1 MTNPFTFEL
10 VSPEKLLFSGQ
21 VTMVTVPGEEGDFG
35 VLHAHSP
42 LISTLRPG
50 VLWVYEGDTITQR
63 VFIAGGFAEV
73 TGERCTVLADMAQ
86 HVEEIDPSKARE
98 DFLHLDDQFHKETDA
113 QERRILKKRREIAR
127 VKAEIAA

>member
-1 MTNPFTFEL
+1 MSNPFTFEL

-35 VLHAHSP
+35 VLAEHSP

-50 VLWVYEGDTITQR
+50 VLRVYEGETITQR

-86 HVEEIDPSKARE
+86 PVAEIDPSQARA
-98 DFLHLDDQFHKETDA
+98 DYLRLDEQFHKETDE
-113 QERRILKKRREIAR
+113 QERKILHKRREIAR
-127 VKAEIAA
+127 VKADIAA

>member
-1 MTNPFTFEL
+1 MSNPFTFEL
-10 VSPEKLLFSGQ
+10 VSPEKLLFSGD

-50 VLWVYEGDTITQR
+50 VLRVYEGSEITQR
-63 VFIAGGFAEV
+63 VFISGGFAEV
-73 TGERCTVLADMAQ
+73 TGARCTVLADTAQ
-86 HVEEIDPSKARE
+86 LVSEIDPSQARQ
-98 DFLHLDDQFHKETDA
+98 DFLHLDEQFHKETDA
-113 QERRILKKRREIAR
+113 QERAILKKRREIAR